1 MKITEKHLRPNREMQ
16 ILVLDFEGRTR
27 QVRSHTIYIRK
38 GDIRL
43 DTRQKSYWHRCMFCG

>member
-16 ILVLDFEGRTR
+16 ILVLDFEERTR